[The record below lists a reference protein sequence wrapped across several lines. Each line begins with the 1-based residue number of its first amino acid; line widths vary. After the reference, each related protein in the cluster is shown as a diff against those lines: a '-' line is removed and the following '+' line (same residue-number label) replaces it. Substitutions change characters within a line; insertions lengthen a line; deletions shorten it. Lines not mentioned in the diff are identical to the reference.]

1 MKKIVFAILL
11 LILSATLL
19 IYVFIPGKI
28 VIAESRVVSTT
39 SIGFDTCLH
48 KLDKWKQWWPGASKP
63 TGNDSLFVYDGFT
76 YKLSAVYTDGAAIRT
91 ESGNTSAEI
100 RIQVIPYNR
109 DSITAEWRTVFQSGN
124 NPVTRI
130 SNNLFARKLKKS
142 MNIIFDSLCHFAG
155 KTENIYGYPIE
166 RTTFTEVTLIAYRF
180 KSFIYPTTA
189 TIYNAVSQLKQYL
202 ISQGATEKYYPM
214 MNIKQAD
221 SSHYETMIAISIDRM
236 IPESRDF
243 FISKMVPMKD
253 RFLTTDVSGGPA
265 SIKKAHDA
273 IEKYMKDHSLF
284 DPAIPFEILVTD
296 RSKITDTAAWKT
308 KIFYP
313 SM

>member
-28 VIAESRVVSTT
+28 VIAESRVVNTT

-48 KLDKWKQWWPGASKP
+48 NLEKWKQWWPGASKP
-63 TGNDSLFVYDGFT
+63 TGNDSLFADDGFT
-76 YKLSAVYTDGAAIRT
+76 YKLSAVYTDGAAIQI
-91 ESGNTSAEI
+91 ESGKFIAES
-100 RIQVIPYNR
+100 RIQTTFKDR
-109 DSITAEWRTVFQSGN
+109 DSVFAEWRAILQNGY
-124 NPVTRI
+124 NPLMRI
-130 SNNLFARKLKKS
+130 SNYLAAKKLKKN
-142 MNIIFDSLCHFAG
+142 MKIIFDSLYQFSN

-180 KSFIYPTTA
+180 KSEVYPTTA
-189 TIYNAVSQLKQYL
+189 TIYEAVNQLKQYL
-202 ISQGATEKYYPM
+202 ISRGAVEKYYPM
-214 MNIKQAD
+214 MNIKLVD
-221 SSHYETMIAISIDRM
+221 SSHYEIMIAISIDRK
-236 IPESRDF
+236 IPESGEYF
-243 FISKMVPMKD
+243 LSQMVPMKD

-296 RSKITDTAAWKT
+296 RSKETDTATWKT

>member
-1 MKKIVFAILL
+1 MKKILVAILL
-11 LILSATLL
+11 LILLSILL
-19 IYVFIPGKI
+19 IFVLIPGKI
-28 VIAESRVVSTT
+28 VITESRVISTT

-48 KLDKWKQWWPGASKP
+48 KLYKWKQWWPGAAKP
-63 TGNDSLFVYDGFT
+63 SDNDSLFAYDGFT
-76 YKLSAVYTDGAAIRT
+76 YKLSAVYTDGATIRT
-91 ESGNTSAEI
+91 ESGNTSAEM
-100 RIQVIPYNR
+100 RIQIIPYNR

-124 NPVTRI
+124 NPIARI
-130 SNNLFARKLKKS
+130 SHYKASGKLKKS
-142 MNIIFDSLCHFAG
+142 MHVIFEALCHFAG
-155 KTENIYGYPIE
+155 QTENIYGYHIE
-166 RTTFTEVTLIAYRF
+166 RTTFTEVNLIAYRF
-180 KSFIYPTTA
+180 KSSVYPTTA
-189 TIYNAVSQLKQYL
+189 TIYNALSQLKQYL
-202 ISQGATEKYYPM
+202 VSQGATEKYYPM

-236 IPESRDF
+236 IPESRQF

-265 SIKKAHDA
+265 SIEKAHNA
-273 IEKYMKDHSLF
+273 IKKYMSDHSLF